1 MVYIFSPYIL
11 KRICPHDM
19 LEFSNITQIIALFSA
34 VVLQQAGI
42 QSFIEPVTNSL
53 NQFATTIAQAAP
65 KIVAALILLGIG
77 LLIGRIIGWVVKK
90 VAEKM
95 NLDRYW
101 SRTGIGESV
110 SRAGWNLTRII
121 SVAARWFVYL
131 FFISAAVNVLEFT
144 QLSQAIND
152 VWLWIPNVVAFIIIL
167 VIGALI
173 ADFVGRWMQ
182 RELPARGVV
191 GGKAIGL
198 IATGILYAIVLVVA
212 TTQLQIGEAI
222 LNSVI
227 SALIWG
233 MAAAIAVGVGVGLA
247 YGLKETFPAMIRGST
262 QIQPALKQGQRV
274 TIGGSVEGGGGTTG
288 TIQEAGSFSIIL
300 KDDQGRTIVIPT
312 KNILD
317 KEIVIE
323 SGPAPATQE
332 KAVEENR
339 GRAVAGSSPSSS

>member
-1 MVYIFSPYIL
+1 
-11 KRICPHDM
+11 M
-19 LEFSNITQIIALFSA
+19 LDFITLNQIVALFAASTM
-34 VVLQQAGI
+34 LQQAAA
-42 QSFIEPVTNSL
+42 QSIIEPITNAL
-53 NQFATTIAQAAP
+53 NQFVTTIAQAAP

-77 LLIGRIIGWVVKK
+77 LLVGRIIGWVVKK
-90 VAEKM
+90 VAQKM

-101 SRTGIGESV
+101 NRTGIGESV

-182 RELPARGVV
+182 RELPTRGVV
-191 GGKAIGL
+191 GGKAIAL
-198 IATGILYAIVLVVA
+198 VATGILYAIVLVVA
-212 TTQLQIGEAI
+212 TSQLQIGEAI

-233 MAAAIAVGVGVGLA
+233 MAAAIAIGVGVGLA
-247 YGLKETFPAMIRGST
+247 YGLREAFPAMIRGTT
-262 QIQPALKQGQRV
+262 QIQPTLKQGQRV
-274 TIGGSVEGGGGTTG
+274 TIGGVTTG
-288 TIQEAGSFSIIL
+288 TIQEAGSFSVIL
-300 KDDQGRTIVIPT
+300 KNDQGKTIVIPT

-339 GRAVAGSSPSSS
+339 GAAAGSSSPSS

>member
-1 MVYIFSPYIL
+1 
-11 KRICPHDM
+11 M
-19 LEFSNITQIIALFSA
+19 LDLASLSQIVIALFTASTM
-34 VVLQQAGI
+34 LQQAGM
-42 QSFIEPVTNSL
+42 QSFIEPITNSL
-53 NQFATTIAQAAP
+53 NQFATTIAEAAP

-77 LLIGRIIGWVVKK
+77 LLIGRIIGWIVRK

-121 SVAARWFVYL
+121 AVAARWFVYL
-131 FFISAAVNVLEFT
+131 FFISAAVNVLEFA

-191 GGKAIGL
+191 GGRAIAL
-198 IATGILYAIVLVVA
+198 VATGILYAIVLVVA

-233 MAAAIAVGVGVGLA
+233 MAAAIAIGVGVGLA
-247 YGLKETFPAMIRGST
+247 YGLREAFPAMIRGTT
-262 QIQPALKQGQRV
+262 QIQPTLKQGQRV
-274 TIGGSVEGGGGTTG
+274 TIGGTTTG
-288 TIQEAGSFSIIL
+288 TVQEAGSFSVIL
-300 KDDQGRTIVIPT
+300 RDDQGKTIVIPT

-339 GRAVAGSSPSSS
+339 GAAGASSSS

>member
-1 MVYIFSPYIL
+1 
-11 KRICPHDM
+11 M
-19 LEFSNITQIIALFSA
+19 LELTSIIPLL
-34 VVLQQAGI
+34 VVTLQQAGLE
-42 QSFIEPVTNSL
+42 SFLQPLTNAL
-53 NQFATTIAQAAP
+53 NEFATTVAEAAP

-77 LLIGRIIGWVVKK
+77 LLVGRVIGWVVKK

-95 NLDRYW
+95 NLDNYW
-101 SRTGIGESV
+101 SKTGIGQSV

-152 VWLWIPNVVAFIIIL
+152 VWLWIPNVAAFVIIL
-167 VIGALI
+167 VIGSLI

-198 IATGILYAIVLVVA
+198 AATGILYAIVLVVA
-212 TTQLQIGEAI
+212 TTQLQIGEVI

-233 MAAAIAVGVGVGLA
+233 LAAAIAVGVGVGLA
-247 YGLKETFPAMIRGST
+247 YGLREAFPAMIRGST
-262 QIQPALKQGQRV
+262 QIQPALKPSQRV
-274 TIGGSVEGGGGTTG
+274 TIDGRTG
-288 TIQEAGSFSIIL
+288 IVQEAGAFNIIL
-300 KDDQGRTIVIPT
+300 KDDQGKTIVIPT
-312 KNILD
+312 KNIID

-323 SGPAPATQE
+323 SGPKPQTQE
-332 KAVEENR
+332 EWAESK
-339 GRAVAGSSPSSS
+339 RATEGSKTWRSDAA

>member
-1 MVYIFSPYIL
+1 MLDFSSL
-11 KRICPHDM
+11 
-19 LEFSNITQIIALFSA
+19 SQIVIALFAASTM
-34 VVLQQAGI
+34 LQQTGVE
-42 QSFIEPVTNSL
+42 SVVEPITNAL
-53 NQFATTIAQAAP
+53 NQFATTIAEAAP

-77 LLIGRIIGWVVKK
+77 LLIGRIIGWVVRK

-110 SRAGWNLTRII
+110 TRAGWNLTRII

-131 FFISAAVNVLEFT
+131 FFISAAVNVLEFA

-198 IATGILYAIVLVVA
+198 VATGILYAIVLVVA

-233 MAAAIAVGVGVGLA
+233 MAAALAVGVGVGLA
-247 YGLKETFPAMIRGST
+247 YGLREAFPAMIRGTT
-262 QIQPALKQGQRV
+262 QIQPTLKQGQRV
-274 TIGGSVEGGGGTTG
+274 TIGGVTKGTV
-288 TIQEAGSFSIIL
+288 QEAGSFSVIL
-300 KDDQGRTIVIPT
+300 KDDQGKTIVIPT

-339 GRAVAGSSPSSS
+339 GAAASSSSSS

>member
-1 MVYIFSPYIL
+1 MVCILSPYIL
-11 KRICPHDM
+11 KRICTDNM
-19 LEFSNITQIIALFSA
+19 LDLAQSSQIVTLFA
-34 VVLQQAGI
+34 VFLQQAGI
-42 QSFIEPVTNSL
+42 QSFMEPVTNSL

-77 LLIGRIIGWVVKK
+77 LLIGRIIGWIVRK

-212 TTQLQIGEAI
+212 TTQLQIGETI

-233 MAAAIAVGVGVGLA
+233 MAAAIAIGVGVGLA

-274 TIGGSVEGGGGTTG
+274 TIGGGTTG

-300 KDDQGRTIVIPT
+300 KDDQGKTIVIPT

-339 GRAVAGSSPSSS
+339 GAAAGSSS

>member
-1 MVYIFSPYIL
+1 
-11 KRICPHDM
+11 M
-19 LEFSNITQIIALFSA
+19 LDFFTLNQIVALFAASTM
-34 VVLQQAGI
+34 LQQAGT
-42 QSFIEPVTNSL
+42 QSIVEVVTNSL
-53 NQFATTIAQAAP
+53 NQFVTTIAQAAP

-77 LLIGRIIGWVVKK
+77 LLVGRIIGWVVKK
-90 VAEKM
+90 VAQKM

-101 SRTGIGESV
+101 NRTGIGESV
-110 SRAGWNLTRII
+110 TRAGWNLTRII

-191 GGKAIGL
+191 GGKAIAL
-198 IATGILYAIVLVVA
+198 VATGILYAIVLVVA

-233 MAAAIAVGVGVGLA
+233 MAAAIAIGVGVGLA
-247 YGLKETFPAMIRGST
+247 YGLREAFPAMIRGTT
-262 QIQPALKQGQRV
+262 QIQPTLKQGQRV
-274 TIGGSVEGGGGTTG
+274 TIGGVTTG
-288 TIQEAGSFSIIL
+288 TIQEAGSFSVIL
-300 KDDQGRTIVIPT
+300 KNDQGKTIVIPT

-339 GRAVAGSSPSSS
+339 GAAAGSSSPSS

>member
-1 MVYIFSPYIL
+1 MLDFSSL
-11 KRICPHDM
+11 
-19 LEFSNITQIIALFSA
+19 SQIVIALFAASTM
-34 VVLQQAGI
+34 LQQTGVE
-42 QSFIEPVTNSL
+42 SVVEPITNAL
-53 NQFATTIAQAAP
+53 NQFATTIAEAAP

-77 LLIGRIIGWVVKK
+77 LLIGRIIGWVVRK

-110 SRAGWNLTRII
+110 TRAGWNLTRII

-131 FFISAAVNVLEFT
+131 FFISAAVNVLEFA

-182 RELPARGVV
+182 RELPRRGVV
-191 GGKAIGL
+191 GGKAIAL
-198 IATGILYAIVLVVA
+198 VATGILYAIVLVVA

-233 MAAAIAVGVGVGLA
+233 MAAAIAIGVGVGLA
-247 YGLKETFPAMIRGST
+247 YGLREAFPAMIRGTT
-262 QIQPALKQGQRV
+262 QIQPTLKQGQRV
-274 TIGGSVEGGGGTTG
+274 TIGGVTKGTV
-288 TIQEAGSFSIIL
+288 QEAGSFSVIL
-300 KDDQGRTIVIPT
+300 KDDQGKTIVIPT

-339 GRAVAGSSPSSS
+339 GAAASSSSSS

>member
-1 MVYIFSPYIL
+1 
-11 KRICPHDM
+11 M
-19 LEFSNITQIIALFSA
+19 LDFFTLNQIVALFAASTM
-34 VVLQQAGI
+34 LQQAGT
-42 QSFIEPVTNSL
+42 QSIVEVVTNSL
-53 NQFATTIAQAAP
+53 NQFVTTIAQAAP

-77 LLIGRIIGWVVKK
+77 LLVGRIIGWVVKK
-90 VAEKM
+90 VAQKM

-101 SRTGIGESV
+101 NRTGIGESV
-110 SRAGWNLTRII
+110 TRAGWNLTRII

-182 RELPARGVV
+182 RELPTRGVV
-191 GGKAIGL
+191 GGKAIAL
-198 IATGILYAIVLVVA
+198 VATGILYAIVLVVA
-212 TTQLQIGEAI
+212 TSQLQIGEAI

-233 MAAAIAVGVGVGLA
+233 MAAAIAIGVGVGLA
-247 YGLKETFPAMIRGST
+247 YGLREAFPAMIRGTT
-262 QIQPALKQGQRV
+262 QIQPTLKQGQRV
-274 TIGGSVEGGGGTTG
+274 TIGGVTTG
-288 TIQEAGSFSIIL
+288 TIQEAGSFSVIL
-300 KDDQGRTIVIPT
+300 KNDQGKTIVIPT

-339 GRAVAGSSPSSS
+339 GAAAGSSSPSS

>member
-1 MVYIFSPYIL
+1 MLDFFIL
-11 KRICPHDM
+11 
-19 LEFSNITQIIALFSA
+19 NQIVALFAASTM
-34 VVLQQAGI
+34 LQQAGT
-42 QSFIEPVTNSL
+42 QSIVEVVTNSL
-53 NQFATTIAQAAP
+53 NQFVTTIAQAAP

-77 LLIGRIIGWVVKK
+77 LLVGRIIGWVVKK
-90 VAEKM
+90 VAQKM

-101 SRTGIGESV
+101 NRTGIGESV
-110 SRAGWNLTRII
+110 TRAGWNLTRII

-182 RELPARGVV
+182 RELPTRGVV
-191 GGKAIGL
+191 GGKAIAL
-198 IATGILYAIVLVVA
+198 VATGILYAIVLVVA

-233 MAAAIAVGVGVGLA
+233 MAAAIAIGVGVGLA
-247 YGLKETFPAMIRGST
+247 YGLREAFPAMIRGTT
-262 QIQPALKQGQRV
+262 QIQPTLKQGQRV
-274 TIGGSVEGGGGTTG
+274 TIGGVTTG
-288 TIQEAGSFSIIL
+288 TVQEAGSFSVIL
-300 KDDQGRTIVIPT
+300 KNDQGKTIVIPT

-339 GRAVAGSSPSSS
+339 GAASGSSSPSS

>member
-1 MVYIFSPYIL
+1 ML
-11 KRICPHDM
+11 KCVCAHNM
-19 LEFSNITQIIALFSA
+19 LELIQLSEVVTLFA
-34 VVLQQAGI
+34 VLLQQAGGGGGV
-42 QSFIEPVTNSL
+42 QSFIEPITSSL
-53 NQFATTIAQAAP
+53 SQFATTIAEAAP

-77 LLIGRIIGWVVKK
+77 LLIGRIIGWIVRK

-182 RELPARGVV
+182 RELPARGVA

-247 YGLKETFPAMIRGST
+247 HALRETFPAMIRGTT
-262 QIQPALKQGQRV
+262 QIQPTLKKGQKV
-274 TIGGSVEGGGGTTG
+274 TIGGTTAGTV
-288 TIQEAGSFSIIL
+288 QEAGSFSVIL
-300 KDDQGRTIVIPT
+300 KDDQGKTIVIPT
-312 KNILD
+312 KNIVD
-317 KEIVIE
+317 KEVVIE

-332 KAVEENR
+332 RSVEENR
-339 GRAVAGSSPSSS
+339 GASPS

>member
-1 MVYIFSPYIL
+1 
-11 KRICPHDM
+11 M
-19 LEFSNITQIIALFSA
+19 LDLSQIITLFTA
-34 VVLQQAGI
+34 GTMLLQQSGMQA
-42 QSFIEPVTNSL
+42 FLEPITNSL
-53 NQFATTIAQAAP
+53 SQFATTIAQAAP
-65 KIVAALILLGIG
+65 KIIAALILLGIG
-77 LLIGRIIGWVVKK
+77 LLVGRIIGWVVKK

-131 FFISAAVNVLEFT
+131 FFISAAVNVLEFA

-182 RELPARGVV
+182 HELPARGVV
-191 GGKAIGL
+191 GGKTIAL

-212 TTQLQIGEAI
+212 TTQLNIGEAI

-233 MAAAIAVGVGVGLA
+233 MAAALAVGVGIGLA
-247 YGLKETFPAMIRGST
+247 YGLREAFPAMIRGTT
-262 QIQPALKQGQRV
+262 QIQPTLKSGQRV
-274 TIGGSVEGGGGTTG
+274 TIGGATTG
-288 TIQEAGSFSIIL
+288 TVQEAGSFSVIL
-300 KDDQGRTIVIPT
+300 KDDQGKTIVIPT

-339 GRAVAGSSPSSS
+339 GAGS

>member
-1 MVYIFSPYIL
+1 MLDFSS
-11 KRICPHDM
+11 
-19 LEFSNITQIIALFSA
+19 FSEIIITLFAASTF
-34 VVLQQAGI
+34 LQQAGA

-77 LLIGRIIGWVVKK
+77 LLIGRIIGWIVRK

-191 GGKAIGL
+191 GGKAIAL
-198 IATGILYAIVLVVA
+198 VATGILYAIVLVVA

-233 MAAAIAVGVGVGLA
+233 MAAAIAIGVGVGLA
-247 YGLKETFPAMIRGST
+247 YGLREAFPAMIRGTT
-262 QIQPALKQGQRV
+262 QIQPTLKQGQKV
-274 TIGGSVEGGGGTTG
+274 TIGGVTTG
-288 TIQEAGSFSIIL
+288 TVQEAGSFSVIL
-300 KDDQGRTIVIPT
+300 KDDQGKTIVIPT

-339 GRAVAGSSPSSS
+339 GAAGATAGS

>member
-1 MVYIFSPYIL
+1 MLDFSSLSQIV
-11 KRICPHDM
+11 
-19 LEFSNITQIIALFSA
+19 ITLFA
-34 VVLQQAGI
+34 AGTMLQQAGV

-53 NQFATTIAQAAP
+53 NEFATTIAEAAP

-77 LLIGRIIGWVVKK
+77 LLVGRVIGWIVKK

-191 GGKAIGL
+191 GGRAIAL
-198 IATGILYAIVLVVA
+198 VATGILYAIVLVVA

-233 MAAAIAVGVGVGLA
+233 MAAAIAIGVGVGLA
-247 YGLKETFPAMIRGST
+247 YGLREAFPAMIRGTT
-262 QIQPALKQGQRV
+262 QIQPTLKQGQRV
-274 TIGGSVEGGGGTTG
+274 TIGGVTTG
-288 TIQEAGSFSIIL
+288 TVQEAGSFSVIL
-300 KDDQGRTIVIPT
+300 KDNQGKTIVIPT

-317 KEIVIE
+317 KEIIIE

-339 GRAVAGSSPSSS
+339 GAAA

>member
-1 MVYIFSPYIL
+1 MLDFSSL
-11 KRICPHDM
+11 
-19 LEFSNITQIIALFSA
+19 SQIIITLFAASTM
-34 VVLQQAGI
+34 LQQTGV
-42 QSFIEPVTNSL
+42 QSFIEPITNSL
-53 NQFATTIAQAAP
+53 NEFATTIAEAAP

-77 LLIGRIIGWVVKK
+77 LLVGRVIGWIVKK

-191 GGKAIGL
+191 GGRAIAL
-198 IATGILYAIVLVVA
+198 VATGILYAIVLVVA

-233 MAAAIAVGVGVGLA
+233 MAAAIAIGVGVGLA
-247 YGLKETFPAMIRGST
+247 YGLREAFPAMIRGTT
-262 QIQPALKQGQRV
+262 QIQPTLKQGQRV
-274 TIGGSVEGGGGTTG
+274 TIGGVTTG
-288 TIQEAGSFSIIL
+288 TVQEAGSFSVIL
-300 KDDQGRTIVIPT
+300 KDNQGKTIVIPT

-339 GRAVAGSSPSSS
+339 GAAA

>member
-1 MVYIFSPYIL
+1 MVFILSPYIL
-11 KRICPHDM
+11 KRICTDDM
-19 LEFSNITQIIALFSA
+19 LDMASFSQIITMFA
-34 VVLQQAGI
+34 VVLQQTGM
-42 QSFIEPVTNSL
+42 QSFIEPITNSL
-53 NQFATTIAQAAP
+53 TQFATTIAQAAP

-77 LLIGRIIGWVVKK
+77 LLIGRIIGWIVRK

-167 VIGALI
+167 VIGSLI

-274 TIGGSVEGGGGTTG
+274 TIGGGTTG

-300 KDDQGRTIVIPT
+300 KDDQGKTIVIPT

-332 KAVEENR
+332 KAVGENR
-339 GRAVAGSSPSSS
+339 GGGAASSSS

>member
-1 MVYIFSPYIL
+1 
-11 KRICPHDM
+11 M
-19 LEFSNITQIIALFSA
+19 LDFITLNQIVALFAASTM
-34 VVLQQAGI
+34 LQQAAA
-42 QSFIEPVTNSL
+42 QSIIEPITNAL
-53 NQFATTIAQAAP
+53 NQFVTTIAQAAP

-77 LLIGRIIGWVVKK
+77 LLVGRIIGWVVKK
-90 VAEKM
+90 VAQKM

-101 SRTGIGESV
+101 NRTGIGESV

-191 GGKAIGL
+191 GGKAIAL
-198 IATGILYAIVLVVA
+198 VATGILYAIVLVVA

-233 MAAAIAVGVGVGLA
+233 MAAAIAIGVGVGLA
-247 YGLKETFPAMIRGST
+247 YGLREAFPAMIRGTT
-262 QIQPALKQGQRV
+262 QIQPTLKQGQRV
-274 TIGGSVEGGGGTTG
+274 TIGGVTTG
-288 TIQEAGSFSIIL
+288 TIQEAGSFSVIL
-300 KDDQGRTIVIPT
+300 KNDQGKTIVVPT

-339 GRAVAGSSPSSS
+339 GAAAGGSSQSS

>member
-1 MVYIFSPYIL
+1 MLDFSSL
-11 KRICPHDM
+11 
-19 LEFSNITQIIALFSA
+19 SQIVIALFAASTM
-34 VVLQQAGI
+34 LQQTGVE
-42 QSFIEPVTNSL
+42 SVIEPITNAL
-53 NQFATTIAQAAP
+53 NQFATTIAEAAP

-77 LLIGRIIGWVVKK
+77 LLIGRIIGWVVRK

-110 SRAGWNLTRII
+110 TRAGWNLTRII

-131 FFISAAVNVLEFT
+131 FFISAAVNVLEFA

-212 TTQLQIGEAI
+212 TTQLQIGETI

-233 MAAAIAVGVGVGLA
+233 MAAAIAIGVGVGLA

-274 TIGGSVEGGGGTTG
+274 TIGGGTTG

-300 KDDQGRTIVIPT
+300 KDDQGKTIVIPT

-339 GRAVAGSSPSSS
+339 GAAVGSSPSS

>member
-1 MVYIFSPYIL
+1 
-11 KRICPHDM
+11 M
-19 LEFSNITQIIALFSA
+19 LDFFTLNQIVALFAASTM
-34 VVLQQAGI
+34 LQQAGT
-42 QSFIEPVTNSL
+42 QSIIEVVTNSL
-53 NQFATTIAQAAP
+53 NQFVTTIAQAAP

-77 LLIGRIIGWVVKK
+77 LLVGRIIGWVVKK
-90 VAEKM
+90 VAQKM

-101 SRTGIGESV
+101 NRTGIGESV

-191 GGKAIGL
+191 GGKAIAL
-198 IATGILYAIVLVVA
+198 VATGILYAIVLVVA

-233 MAAAIAVGVGVGLA
+233 MAAAIAIGVGVGLA
-247 YGLKETFPAMIRGST
+247 YGLREAFPAMIRGTT
-262 QIQPALKQGQRV
+262 QIQPTLKQGQRV
-274 TIGGSVEGGGGTTG
+274 TIGGVTTG
-288 TIQEAGSFSIIL
+288 TIQEAGSFSVIL
-300 KDDQGRTIVIPT
+300 KNDQGKTIVVPT

-339 GRAVAGSSPSSS
+339 GAAAGGSSQSS

>member
-1 MVYIFSPYIL
+1 MLDFFSL
-11 KRICPHDM
+11 D
-19 LEFSNITQIIALFSA
+19 QIVALFAASTM
-34 VVLQQAGI
+34 LQQAAA
-42 QSFIEPVTNSL
+42 QSIIEPITNAL
-53 NQFATTIAQAAP
+53 NQFVTTIAQAAP

-77 LLIGRIIGWVVKK
+77 LLVGRVIGWVVKK
-90 VAEKM
+90 VAQKM

-110 SRAGWNLTRII
+110 ARAGWNLTRII

-144 QLSQAIND
+144 QLSQAINN

-191 GGKAIGL
+191 GGKAIAL
-198 IATGILYAIVLVVA
+198 VATGILYAIVLVVA

-233 MAAAIAVGVGVGLA
+233 MAAAIAIGVGVGLA
-247 YGLKETFPAMIRGST
+247 YGLREAFPAMIRGTT
-262 QIQPALKQGQRV
+262 QIQPTLKQGQRV
-274 TIGGSVEGGGGTTG
+274 TIGGVTTG
-288 TIQEAGSFSIIL
+288 TVQEAGSFSVIL
-300 KDDQGRTIVIPT
+300 KNDQGKTIVIPT

-339 GRAVAGSSPSSS
+339 GAAAGSSPSS

>member
-1 MVYIFSPYIL
+1 MLDFSSL
-11 KRICPHDM
+11 
-19 LEFSNITQIIALFSA
+19 SQIVIALFAASTM
-34 VVLQQAGI
+34 LQQTGVE
-42 QSFIEPVTNSL
+42 SVVEPITNAL
-53 NQFATTIAQAAP
+53 NQFATTIAEAAP

-77 LLIGRIIGWVVKK
+77 LLIGRIIGWVVRK

-110 SRAGWNLTRII
+110 TRAGWNLTRII

-131 FFISAAVNVLEFT
+131 FFISAAVNVLEFA

-182 RELPARGVV
+182 RELPRRGVV
-191 GGKAIGL
+191 GGKAIAL
-198 IATGILYAIVLVVA
+198 VATGILYAIVLVVA

-233 MAAAIAVGVGVGLA
+233 MAAAIAIGVGVGLA
-247 YGLKETFPAMIRGST
+247 YGLREAFPAMIRGTT
-262 QIQPALKQGQRV
+262 QIQPTLKQGQRV
-274 TIGGSVEGGGGTTG
+274 TIGGVTTG
-288 TIQEAGSFSIIL
+288 TVQEAGSFSVIL
-300 KDDQGRTIVIPT
+300 KDDQGKTIVIPT

-339 GRAVAGSSPSSS
+339 GAAT

>member
-1 MVYIFSPYIL
+1 MLDFSS
-11 KRICPHDM
+11 
-19 LEFSNITQIIALFSA
+19 FSEIIITLFAASTM
-34 VVLQQAGI
+34 LQQAGV

-77 LLIGRIIGWVVKK
+77 LLIGRIIGWIVRK

-191 GGKAIGL
+191 GGKAIAL
-198 IATGILYAIVLVVA
+198 VATGILYAIVLVVA

-233 MAAAIAVGVGVGLA
+233 MAAAIAIGVGVGLA
-247 YGLKETFPAMIRGST
+247 YGLREAFPAMIRGTT
-262 QIQPALKQGQRV
+262 QIQPTLKQGQKV
-274 TIGGSVEGGGGTTG
+274 TIGGATTG
-288 TIQEAGSFSIIL
+288 TVQEAGSFSVIL
-300 KDDQGRTIVIPT
+300 KDDQGKTIVIPT

-317 KEIVIE
+317 KEIIIE
-323 SGPAPATQE
+323 SGPQPATQE

-339 GRAVAGSSPSSS
+339 GAAGATAGS

>member
-1 MVYIFSPYIL
+1 
-11 KRICPHDM
+11 M
-19 LEFSNITQIIALFSA
+19 LDFITLNQIVALFAASTM
-34 VVLQQAGI
+34 LQQAAA
-42 QSFIEPVTNSL
+42 QSIIEPITNAL
-53 NQFATTIAQAAP
+53 NQFVTTIAQAAP

-77 LLIGRIIGWVVKK
+77 LLVGRVIGWVVKK
-90 VAEKM
+90 VAQKM

-110 SRAGWNLTRII
+110 TKAGWNLTRII

-182 RELPARGVV
+182 RELPTRGVV
-191 GGKAIGL
+191 GGKAIAL
-198 IATGILYAIVLVVA
+198 VATGILYAIVLVVA

-233 MAAAIAVGVGVGLA
+233 MAAAIAIGVGVGLA
-247 YGLKETFPAMIRGST
+247 YGLREAFPAMIRGTT
-262 QIQPALKQGQRV
+262 QIQPTLKQGQRV
-274 TIGGSVEGGGGTTG
+274 TIGGVTTG
-288 TIQEAGSFSIIL
+288 TVQEAGSFSVIL
-300 KDDQGRTIVIPT
+300 KNDQGKTIVIPT

-339 GRAVAGSSPSSS
+339 GAASGSSSPSS

>member
-1 MVYIFSPYIL
+1 MV
-11 KRICPHDM
+11 DM
-19 LEFSNITQIIALFSA
+19 LDLSSFSQVVIALLTASN
-34 VVLQQAGI
+34 VIQQASGV
-42 QSFIEPVTNSL
+42 QEVVEPITTSL
-53 NQFATTIAQAAP
+53 GQFANS
-65 KIVAALILLGIG
+65 IVEALPNIIAALILLGIG

-198 IATGILYAIVLVVA
+198 VATGILYAIVLVVA

-227 SALIWG
+227 SALIWA
-233 MAAAIAVGVGVGLA
+233 MAAAIAIGVGVGLA
-247 YGLKETFPAMIRGST
+247 YALREAFPAMIRGTT
-262 QIQPALKQGQRV
+262 QIQPTLKKGQKV
-274 TIGGSVEGGGGTTG
+274 TIGGTTTG
-288 TIQEAGSFSIIL
+288 TVQDAGSFSVIL
-300 KDDQGRTIVIPT
+300 KDDQGKTIVIPT
-312 KNILD
+312 KNIAD
-317 KEIVIE
+317 KEVVIE

-332 KAVEENR
+332 RSVEENR
-339 GRAVAGSSPSSS
+339 GASSS

>member
-1 MVYIFSPYIL
+1 MLNTIIQIVYDFSQL
-11 KRICPHDM
+11 G
-19 LEFSNITQIIALFSA
+19 QIIALFS
-34 VVLQQAGI
+34 VVLQQAST

-77 LLIGRIIGWVVKK
+77 LLIGRIIGWVVRK

-233 MAAAIAVGVGVGLA
+233 MAAAIAIGVGVGLA
-247 YGLKETFPAMIRGST
+247 YGLKETFPAMIRGSM

-274 TIGGSVEGGGGTTG
+274 TIGGGTTG
-288 TIQEAGSFSIIL
+288 IIQEAGSFSIIL

-339 GRAVAGSSPSSS
+339 GRAAGSSPSSS

>member
-1 MVYIFSPYIL
+1 
-11 KRICPHDM
+11 M
-19 LEFSNITQIIALFSA
+19 LLIT
-34 VVLQQAGI
+34 LQQAGLE
-42 QSFIEPVTNSL
+42 SFLQPLTNAL
-53 NQFATTIAQAAP
+53 GEFASTVGEAAP

-77 LLIGRIIGWVVKK
+77 LLVGRAIGWLVKK

-95 NLDRYW
+95 NLDNYW
-101 SRTGIGESV
+101 SKTGIGESV

-152 VWLWIPNVVAFIIIL
+152 VWLWIPNVAAFVIIL
-167 VIGALI
+167 VIGSLI

-198 IATGILYAIVLVVA
+198 GATGILYAIVLVVA
-212 TTQLQIGEAI
+212 TTQLQIGEVI

-233 MAAAIAVGVGVGLA
+233 LAAAIAVGVGVGLA
-247 YGLKETFPAMIRGST
+247 YGLREAFPAMIRGST
-262 QIQPALKQGQRV
+262 QIQPALKPSQRV
-274 TIGGSVEGGGGTTG
+274 TIDGRTG
-288 TIQEAGSFSIIL
+288 IVQEAGAFNIIL
-300 KDDQGRTIVIPT
+300 KDDQGKTIVIPT
-312 KNILD
+312 KNIID

-323 SGPAPATQE
+323 SGPKPQTQE
-332 KAVEENR
+332 EWAESK
-339 GRAVAGSSPSSS
+339 RATEGSKTWRSDAA

>member
-1 MVYIFSPYIL
+1 
-11 KRICPHDM
+11 M
-19 LEFSNITQIIALFSA
+19 LDFFTLNQLVALFAASTM
-34 VVLQQAGI
+34 LQQAGT
-42 QSFIEPVTNSL
+42 QSIVEVVTNSL
-53 NQFATTIAQAAP
+53 NQFVTTIAQAAP

-77 LLIGRIIGWVVKK
+77 LLVGRIIGWVVKK
-90 VAEKM
+90 VAQKM

-101 SRTGIGESV
+101 NRTGIGESV

-191 GGKAIGL
+191 GGKAIAL
-198 IATGILYAIVLVVA
+198 VATGILYAIVLVVA

-233 MAAAIAVGVGVGLA
+233 MAAAIAIGVGVGLA
-247 YGLKETFPAMIRGST
+247 YGLREAFPAMIRGTT
-262 QIQPALKQGQRV
+262 QIQPTLKQGQRV
-274 TIGGSVEGGGGTTG
+274 TIGGVTTG
-288 TIQEAGSFSIIL
+288 TIQEAGSFSVIL
-300 KDDQGRTIVIPT
+300 KNDQGKTIVIPT

-339 GRAVAGSSPSSS
+339 GAAAGSSSPSS

>member
-1 MVYIFSPYIL
+1 MQGFS
-11 KRICPHDM
+11 D
-19 LEFSNITQIIALFSA
+19 FSQIIALL
-34 VVLQQAGI
+34 VVTLQQAGV
-42 QSFIEPVTNSL
+42 QSFVEPVTNSL
-53 NQFATTIAQAAP
+53 NQFATTIGQAAP

-77 LLIGRIIGWVVKK
+77 LVVGRVIGWVVRK

-110 SRAGWNLTRII
+110 SRAGWNLTRMI

-131 FFISAAVNVLEFT
+131 FFISAAVNVLEFS
-144 QLSQAIND
+144 QLSQAINN
-152 VWLWIPNVVAFIIIL
+152 VWLWIPNVAAFIIIL
-167 VIGALI
+167 VIGSLI

-198 IATGILYAIVLVVA
+198 VATGILYAIVLVVA
-212 TTQLQIGEAI
+212 TTQLRIGEAV

-233 MAAAIAVGVGVGLA
+233 MAAAIAIGVGVGLA
-247 YGLKETFPAMIRGST
+247 YGLREAFPAMIRGTT
-262 QIQPALKQGQRV
+262 QIQPTLKQGQRV
-274 TIGGSVEGGGGTTG
+274 TIGETRG
-288 TIQEAGSFSIIL
+288 TIQEAGSFSVIL
-300 KDDQGRTIVIPT
+300 KDDQGKTIVIPT

-323 SGPAPATQE
+323 SGPPPAIQE

-339 GRAVAGSSPSSS
+339 GGAATSSTSSSSHRTST

>member
-1 MVYIFSPYIL
+1 
-11 KRICPHDM
+11 M
-19 LEFSNITQIIALFSA
+19 LDFITLNQIVALFAASTM
-34 VVLQQAGI
+34 LQQAAA
-42 QSFIEPVTNSL
+42 QSIIEPITNAL
-53 NQFATTIAQAAP
+53 NQFVTTIAQAAP

-77 LLIGRIIGWVVKK
+77 LLVGRVIGWVVKK
-90 VAEKM
+90 VAQKM

-101 SRTGIGESV
+101 NRTGIGESV
-110 SRAGWNLTRII
+110 TRAGWNLTRII

-182 RELPARGVV
+182 RELPTRGVV
-191 GGKAIGL
+191 GGKAIAL
-198 IATGILYAIVLVVA
+198 VATGILYAIVLVVA

-233 MAAAIAVGVGVGLA
+233 MAAAIAIGVGVGLA
-247 YGLKETFPAMIRGST
+247 YGLREAFPAMIRGTT
-262 QIQPALKQGQRV
+262 QIQPTLKQGQRV
-274 TIGGSVEGGGGTTG
+274 TIGGVTTG
-288 TIQEAGSFSIIL
+288 TVQEAGSFSVIL
-300 KDDQGRTIVIPT
+300 KNDQGKTIVIPT

-339 GRAVAGSSPSSS
+339 GAASGSSSPSS

>member
-1 MVYIFSPYIL
+1 MVRILSPYIL
-11 KRICPHDM
+11 KRICTDNM
-19 LEFSNITQIIALFSA
+19 LDLAQSSQIVTLFA
-34 VVLQQAGI
+34 IFLQQAGI
-42 QSFIEPVTNSL
+42 QSFMEPVTNSL

-77 LLIGRIIGWVVKK
+77 LLIGRIIGWIVRK

-212 TTQLQIGEAI
+212 TTQLQIGETI

-233 MAAAIAVGVGVGLA
+233 MAAAIAIGVGVGLA

-274 TIGGSVEGGGGTTG
+274 TIGGGTTG

-300 KDDQGRTIVIPT
+300 KDDQGKTIVIPT

-339 GRAVAGSSPSSS
+339 GAAAGSSS